1 MKKGFTMIEL
11 IFVIVILGILAA
23 VAIPKLA
30 ATRDDA
36 KAASIKTDIGTA
48 MQAVPAWYQ
57 GQKEASFLNA
67 MSLDTN
73 VWKVKS
79 VPNECVYKYDDGSG
93 GTVTLSI
100 IGQNI
105 DANGTVGTV
114 PTGLVCGDSNTTHLG
129 NSPYLN
135 IVLAASGTTGI
146 VYTLSNDMGV
156 NDANVTLG
164 GKKVKW

>member
-23 VAIPKLA
+23 VAIPRLA

-57 GQKEASFLNA
+57 GQKQASFLNA

-73 VWKVKS
+73 VWKKQT
-79 VPNECVYKYDDGSG
+79 NCVYQYEDDAG
-93 GTVTLSI
+93 GTISMSI
-100 IGQNI
+100 KDN
-105 DANGTVGTV
+105 NGT
-114 PTGLVCGDSNTTHLG
+114 GDLTNCDV
-129 NSPYLN
+129 N
-135 IVLAASGTTGI
+135 ASSLTQPVFLMIELTPAGSGI
-146 VYTLSNDMGV
+146 VYDLNASMGV
-156 NDANVTLG
+156 HDANVTLG
-164 GKKVKW
+164 GKRVQW